1 MRFLSPRRL
10 PGRAGV
16 AAVALA
22 AGIGIGG
29 VASPALANPPGPVS
43 TTPATGTP
51 QLVKTSHTQ
60 TIRQLVECGGM
71 MYAVGS
77 FTTISQGGHTF
88 TRDGVFSFSATAPY
102 TVSGLNVGVNGE
114 VNSIAFTNHRGC
126 ADAYIGGSFTVVHG
140 TNATNIA
147 EISTSTGAVVS
158 GFGTF
163 ANGTVETLLGYSDH
177 LLAGG
182 PFTRT
187 NGYGRDY
194 YASLSPSTGRDD
206 GFIRLRV
213 SGRVTGNPSEI
224 YNQQLSHGGKLLLV
238 EGNFTS
244 VGGQPRQ
251 QIFMANLTG
260 STARVTGWTSPAFTQ
275 HCVRYE
281 AFYVRSAGWSPDDST
296 VYVATTGFHPI
307 NYKKGTFP
315 LTGLCDAAAAF
326 PATQKSVDH
335 TWINYTGCDSLY
347 AVSADDG
354 AVYVAGHPRWSE
366 NPNGC
371 NKAGPGAITDHGLQG
386 LNPGNGTLETT
397 GSKPRYTM
405 SRANADDMLITSA
418 GLWIASSNRFGD
430 NACDSRGGHAGIC
443 FLPYS

>member
-51 QLVKTSHTQ
+51 QLAKTSHTQ
-60 TIRQLVECGGM
+60 TIRQLVKCGGM

-102 TVSGLNVGVNGE
+102 TVSGLDVGVNGE

-163 ANGTVETLLGYSDH
+163 ANATVETMLGYKGH
-177 LLAGG
+177 LLVGG
-182 PFTRT
+182 LFTRT
-187 NGYGRDY
+187 NGFSRFY
-194 YASLSPSTGRDD
+194 YESLSPATGKVDS
-206 GFIRLRV
+206 FIDLHL
-213 SGRVTGNPSEI
+213 TGQVFGDPREV
-224 YNQQLSHGGKLLLV
+224 YNQQLSHSGNLVLV
-238 EGNFTS
+238 EGDFAS
-244 VGGQPRQ
+244 VHGHRRQ
-251 QIFMANLTG
+251 QIFMSNLTG
-260 STARVTGWTSPAFTQ
+260 ARATVTKWTSPEFSA
-275 HCVRYE
+275 HCYAKE
-281 AFYVRSAGWSPDDST
+281 AFYVRSAAWSPNDST
-296 VYVATTGFHPI
+296 VYTASTGFHPI

-315 LTGLCDAAAAF
+315 LTGLCDTAAAF
-326 PATQKSVDH
+326 PAIQKSVTH

-347 AVSADDG
+347 TVSADDG

-371 NKAGPGAITDHGLQG
+371 NHAGPGAFTDHGLQG
-386 LNPGNGTLETT
+386 LNPGNGTPETT

-418 GLWIASSNRFGD
+418 GLWIASSNRFGAD
-430 NACDSRGGHAGIC
+430 ACDSRGGHAGIC